1 MTLNFISL
9 MTLIVG
15 IMSHQSIAD
24 TVEKSEQRTYK
35 LEYVTDGFDYPVGKP
50 DGEGYYN
57 AQKFGAN
64 DHLGDDFNAMTGGN
78 TDLGDPV
85 YVTANGV
92 VTFAADVKGG
102 WGNVIRVLHQFPDG
116 TFVESLYGHCDTIL
130 VKKDQ
135 WLKKGEQIGT
145 IGTAH
150 GSYLAHLHFEI
161 RTDIKMSIGPGYSR
175 DKTGYTDPTA
185 FIEANRK

>member
-1 MTLNFISL
+1 MTLNLTAFF
-9 MTLIVG
+9 TLFFWLIGHHPSSNTAVK
-15 IMSHQSIAD
+15 A
-24 TVEKSEQRTYK
+24 EQRAYK
-35 LEYVTDGFDYPVGKP
+35 LDYVTDGFDYPVGKP

-64 DHLGDDFNAMTGGN
+64 DHLGDDFNAVTGGN

-92 VTFAADVKGG
+92 VTFADDVKGG
-102 WGNVIRVLHQFPDG
+102 WGNVIRVLHQLPDG
-116 TFVESLYGHCDTIL
+116 TFVESLYGHCDTVL

-135 WLKKGEQIGT
+135 WLKKGDQIGT

-150 GSYLAHLHFEI
+150 GIYTAHLHFEI
-161 RTDIKMSIGPGYSR
+161 RTNIKMLIGPGYSR

-185 FIEANRK
+185 FIEANR